1 MAAEYNITILQGA
14 TFNLVVNWEDEDGVA
29 ISLSGYTVAM
39 SIKTAYG
46 GTSIVTPTITITD
59 AATGEITVTISATNT
74 AAITADYG
82 VYDIELTHTSTG
94 TVVRLMQGAVI
105 IDKEVTT

>member
-14 TFNLVVNWEDEDGVA
+14 TFTLVVNWEDEDGDA
-29 ISLSGYTVAM
+29 IDLTGYTVAM
-39 SIKTAYG
+39 AIKASYG
-46 GTSIVTPTITITD
+46 GASIVTPTISITG
-59 AATGEITVTISATNT
+59 AATGEITVSISATNT

-94 TVVRLMQGAVI
+94 TVTRIMQGAVI